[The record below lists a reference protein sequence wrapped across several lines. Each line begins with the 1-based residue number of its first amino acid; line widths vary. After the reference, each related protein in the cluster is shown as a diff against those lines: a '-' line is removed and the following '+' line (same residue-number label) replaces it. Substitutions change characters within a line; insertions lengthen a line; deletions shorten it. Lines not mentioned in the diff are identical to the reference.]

1 MKTVA
6 KLLLALSVV
15 VVAACGPLKYEI
27 KGTSMA
33 TGADAVITADV
44 KKEQSMTMLE
54 VKATNLPPPDRVMS
68 GASTFV
74 VWQRKDSGA
83 QWARVGELTYNA
95 DSREGQFMATVPE
108 LTFEVQ
114 VTAEREGSPASPGP
128 DAVFFQKIN

>member
-6 KLLLALSVV
+6 KILLALSVV
-15 VVAACGPLKYEI
+15 VIAACGPLKYEI
-27 KGTSMA
+27 KGTSLA

-44 KKEQSMTMLE
+44 KKDQAMTMLE
-54 VKATNLPPPDRVMS
+54 VKAMNLPPPDRVMS

-74 VWQRKDSGA
+74 VWQRKDSSA
-83 QWARVGELTYNA
+83 QWSRVGVLTYSE
-95 DSREGQFMATVPE
+95 DKREGQFMATVPE

-114 VTAEREGSPASPGP
+114 ITAEREAAPESPGP

>member
-1 MKTVA
+1 MKTVT

-27 KGTSMA
+27 KGTSLA

-44 KKEQSMTMLE
+44 KKDQAMTMLE

-83 QWARVGELTYNA
+83 TWARVGVLTY
-95 DSREGQFMATVPE
+95 DEGKREGQFMATVPE

-114 VTAEREGSPASPGP
+114 LTAEREAAPESPGP

>member
-27 KGTSMA
+27 KGTSLA

-44 KKEQSMTMLE
+44 KKDQAMTMLE

-74 VWQRKDSGA
+74 VWQRKDSSA
-83 QWARVGELTYNA
+83 NWARVGVLTY
-95 DSREGQFMATVPE
+95 DEGKREGQFMATVPE

-114 VTAEREGSPASPGP
+114 ITAEREASPESPGP